1 MRTSVLRSTLEN
13 PETALTVTDPTV
25 VSLYYRKVHA
35 QTSFHLTDFADHYGR
50 PTGTRN
56 RHGLGFINRAG
67 QVVCVRVR
75 VCVCVC
81 VKTHQNE
88 LPKSDLRAESAFHVS
103 VETLFDVKPN
113 KGQTTHYE
121 EFTSLILND
130 RSTLPPP
137 SSNKESADLTSSDR
151 HCGAQLTDRS
161 LHPPWRVRAGCQMAV
176 STIAARPSPPPRSP
190 PPSLLSP
197 PSPPQSSIPRPFS
210 SPCSCRPDRAAGG
223 PVPERPAL
231 VRVTTVSYTH
241 LTLPTNAEV

>member
-75 VCVCVC
+75 VCV
-81 VKTHQNE
+81 KTHQNE

-113 KGQTTHYE
+113 KGQTTHYGE
-121 EFTSLILND
+121 STSLILND

-137 SSNKESADLTSSDR
+137 SGNKESADLTSSDR

-176 STIAARPSPPPRSP
+176 STIAARPSPPPRP
-190 PPSLLSP
+190 HPPSHAHFPLPARAGRIELQAGRFQNDP
-197 PSPPQSSIPRPFS
+197 P
-210 SPCSCRPDRAAGG
+210 
-223 PVPERPAL
+223 
-231 VRVTTVSYTH
+231 
-241 LTLPTNAEV
+241 